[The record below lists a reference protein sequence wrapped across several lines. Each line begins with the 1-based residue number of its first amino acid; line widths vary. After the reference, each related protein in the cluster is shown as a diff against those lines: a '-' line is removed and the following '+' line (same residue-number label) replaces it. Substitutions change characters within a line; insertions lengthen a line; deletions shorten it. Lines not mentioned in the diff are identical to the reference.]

1 MNCQEARRHWDLYY
15 DSEGDAELHFQL
27 NEHLA
32 SCAGCAEWF
41 DKQSRLESLI
51 EHRLSSEAASESSAQ
66 VDWSGLLAG
75 AGVTSTTKSR
85 SWMFFASTILA
96 MAASL
101 LVLVGLDGLP
111 VGSDASQSLS
121 HLSAEVH
128 QHVATGGLRPEF
140 ESDSDIEVDKYL
152 LGKVSFP
159 VRCPP
164 RKDSGF
170 AVSGAGLCE
179 FSDQPAAY
187 VVGTVDQR
195 PVSIFVLP
203 KESLDVFPRQRAELR
218 REPLAVCR
226 EGDTEIVLSIVDR
239 NVVLVAGDV
248 EHAKL
253 TRVLKSYGTY
263 PHTLCTL
270 SCSERESALFHK
282 PTRQRGIRGKSLAY
296 ASGYDSFKHHHFA
309 LADLMRQDNL

>member
-1 MNCQEARRHWDLYY
+1 MNCQQARRHWDLYY

-41 DKQSRLESLI
+41 GKQSRLESLI
-51 EHRLSSEAASESSAQ
+51 EQRLGSEAASEPSAE
-66 VDWSGLLAG
+66 VDWSGVLAA
-75 AGVTSTTKSR
+75 AGVTPVVRSR
-85 SWMFFASTILA
+85 SWMFFGSTILVL
-96 MAASL
+96 AASL
-101 LVLVGLDGLP
+101 LVLVSLYGLP
-111 VGSDASQSLS
+111 VLGDGSPSLS
-121 HLSAEVH
+121 RLSAEVH
-128 QHVATGGLRPEF
+128 QHVVTGSLRPEF
-140 ESDSDIEVDKYL
+140 ESASDIEVDKYL

-187 VVGTVDQR
+187 VVGTVDRR

-203 KESLDVFPRQRAELR
+203 IESLDVFPRQRAELR
-218 REPLAVCR
+218 REPLSAYR
-226 EGDTEIVLSIVDR
+226 EGDTEMVFSIVDR

-248 EHAKL
+248 ERSKL

-263 PHTLCTL
+263 PH
-270 SCSERESALFHK
+270 AL
-282 PTRQRGIRGKSLAY
+282 
-296 ASGYDSFKHHHFA
+296 
-309 LADLMRQDNL
+309 

>member
-32 SCAGCAEWF
+32 NCSGCAEWF

-51 EHRLSSEAASESSAQ
+51 EQRLGSEAVNEPSWQ
-66 VDWSGLLAG
+66 VNWSGVLAG
-75 AGVTSTTKSR
+75 AGVTPATNTR
-85 SWMFFASTILA
+85 SWMFLGSTILA
-96 MAASL
+96 LAASL
-101 LVLVGLDGLP
+101 LMLVGLYGLP
-111 VGSDASQSLS
+111 GRSDGSPSLS
-121 HLSAEVH
+121 QLSAEVH
-128 QHVATGGLRPEF
+128 QYVASGGLRPDF
-140 ESDSDIEVDKYL
+140 ESASDIEVDKYL
-152 LGKVSFP
+152 LSKASFP

-179 FSDQPAAY
+179 LSDQPAAY
-187 VVGTVDQR
+187 VVGTVDRR

-203 KESLDVFPRQRAELR
+203 KESLEIFPRQRAELR
-218 REPLAVCR
+218 RQALAACR
-226 EGDTEIVLSIVDR
+226 EGDTEMVLAVVDR

-248 EHAKL
+248 ERAKL

-263 PHTLCTL
+263 PH
-270 SCSERESALFHK
+270 AL
-282 PTRQRGIRGKSLAY
+282 
-296 ASGYDSFKHHHFA
+296 
-309 LADLMRQDNL
+309 

>member
-41 DKQSRLESLI
+41 DRQSRLESLI
-51 EHRLSSEAASESSAQ
+51 EQRLSSEPASESSAQ
-66 VDWSGLLAG
+66 VDWSNVLAG
-75 AGVTSTTKSR
+75 AGVTPTVRSR
-85 SWMFFASTILA
+85 SWMFFGSTILA
-96 MAASL
+96 LAASL
-101 LVLVGLDGLP
+101 LVLVGLYGTPL
-111 VGSDASQSLS
+111 GIDASPSLL

-128 QHVATGGLRPEF
+128 QHVATGSLRPEF

-179 FSDQPAAY
+179 LSGQPAAY
-187 VVGTVDQR
+187 VVGTVDRR

-203 KESLDVFPRQRAELR
+203 KESLDVFPRQRASLR

-226 EGDTEIVLSIVDR
+226 EGDTDMVLSIVDR

-248 EHAKL
+248 ERAKL

-263 PHTLCTL
+263 PHTL
-270 SCSERESALFHK
+270 
-282 PTRQRGIRGKSLAY
+282 
-296 ASGYDSFKHHHFA
+296 
-309 LADLMRQDNL
+309 

>member
-51 EHRLSSEAASESSAQ
+51 EQRLGSESACEPSAQ
-66 VDWSGLLAG
+66 VDWSSVLAG
-75 AGVTSTTKSR
+75 AGVTPNTKSR
-85 SWMFFASTILA
+85 SWMFFGSIILA
-96 MAASL
+96 LAASL
-101 LVLVGLDGLP
+101 LVLVGLYGLP
-111 VGSDASQSLS
+111 VGSDASPSLS

-128 QHVATGGLRPEF
+128 QHVATGSLRPEF

-187 VVGTVDQR
+187 VVGTVDRR

-203 KESLDVFPRQRAELR
+203 KASLDVFPRQRAELR
-218 REPLAVCR
+218 RDALAACR
-226 EGDTEIVLSIVDR
+226 EGSTQMVFSIVDR
-239 NVVLVAGDV
+239 NIVLVAGDV
-248 EHAKL
+248 ERAKL

-263 PHTLCTL
+263 PH
-270 SCSERESALFHK
+270 AL
-282 PTRQRGIRGKSLAY
+282 
-296 ASGYDSFKHHHFA
+296 
-309 LADLMRQDNL
+309 